1 MTTDYWLVV
10 GLVTDLLS
18 CCCLH
23 LIMQVRSLY
32 FLAHLYWQ
40 NKVQVFYELS
50 LFHIDT
56 GLGYNFHRYAAV
68 FQNYYQ
74 EKYLEFCL

>member
-1 MTTDYWLVV
+1 
-10 GLVTDLLS
+10 
-18 CCCLH
+18 
-23 LIMQVRSLY
+23 MQVRSLY